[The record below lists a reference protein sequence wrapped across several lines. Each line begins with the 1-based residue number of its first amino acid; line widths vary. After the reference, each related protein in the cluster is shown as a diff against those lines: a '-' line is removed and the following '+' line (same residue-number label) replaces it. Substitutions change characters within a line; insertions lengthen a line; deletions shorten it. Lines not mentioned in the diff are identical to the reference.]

1 MVRGMPRIARVVVP
15 GQPHHVT
22 QRGVRSI
29 RVFFSDQDRQTYLD
43 LVSEQFEAH
52 AVEVRAWC
60 LMTNHI
66 HLIAIPETEDGLAA
80 AVGQVHQRYTRM
92 INFRQKKRGY
102 LFQGRFH
109 SCVMDQPYF
118 LAAVAYVEL
127 NPVRAKMCTS
137 AWDYRWSS
145 ARFHVG
151 LRKSDALVR
160 RRDLLG
166 MESRWRSHLRGE
178 EEHADFL
185 RKKTRTG
192 RPCGDTAYVRHIESC
207 TGRNLT
213 PGKPGPRPKKPKR

>member
-1 MVRGMPRIARVVVP
+1 M
-15 GQPHHVT
+15 
-22 QRGVRSI
+22 
-29 RVFFSDQDRQTYLD
+29 RVFFCREDREAYLK
-43 LVSEQFEAH
+43 LVSGQFAAH
-52 AVEVRAWC
+52 NVEVRAWC

-66 HLIAIPETEDGLAA
+66 HLIAVPETEGGLARA
-80 AVGQVHQRYTRM
+80 IGRAHQAYTRM

-109 SCVMDQPYF
+109 SCVMDEPYF

-127 NPVRAKMCTS
+127 NPVRAKICEQ

-151 LRKSDALVR
+151 LRKSDALVP

-166 MESRWRSHLRGE
+166 MESRWRAQLRHGDQ
-178 EEHADFL
+178 HSDLL

-192 RPCGDTAYVRHIESC
+192 RPCGDEAFVVDIESR
-207 TGRNLT
+207 TGRRLL
-213 PGKPGPRPKKPKR
+213 PQKPGPRPKQPAQGER

>member
-1 MVRGMPRIARVVVP
+1 M
-15 GQPHHVT
+15 
-22 QRGVRSI
+22 
-29 RVFFSDQDRQTYLD
+29 RVFFGDGDRRAYLD
-43 LVSEQFEAH
+43 LVREHFEVH
-52 AVEVRAWC
+52 GVEVRAWC

-66 HLIAIPETEDGLAA
+66 HLIAIPETTEGLASA
-80 AVGQVHQRYTRM
+80 IGQVHQRYTRM

-109 SCVMDQPYF
+109 SCVMDEPYF

-127 NPVRAKMCTS
+127 NPVRANMCAN

-160 RRDLLG
+160 YRDLLG
-166 MESRWRSHLRGE
+166 MESRWRAHLRGE
-178 EEHADFL
+178 QEHAEFL

-192 RPCGDTAYVRHIESC
+192 RPCGDMTYVQQIETR
-207 TGRNLT
+207 TGRDLT
-213 PGKPGPRPKKPKR
+213 PKKPGPRPERKSR

>member
-1 MVRGMPRIARVVVP
+1 MPRIARVVVP

-22 QRGVRSI
+22 QRGVRSM
-29 RVFFSDQDRQTYLD
+29 RVFYSDQDRQTYLD
-43 LVSEQFEAH
+43 LASEQFEAYD
-52 AVEVRAWC
+52 VKVRAWC

-66 HLIAIPETEDGLAA
+66 HLIAVPETKEGLAEA
-80 AVGQVHQRYTRM
+80 IGQVHQRYTRM

-109 SCVMDQPYF
+109 SCVMDESYF
-118 LAAVAYVEL
+118 LAAVGYIEL
-127 NPVRAKMCTS
+127 NPVRAKMCAQ

-166 MESRWRSHLRGE
+166 MESHWRAYLRGG

-192 RPCGDTAYVRHIESC
+192 RPCGDMAYVQHIESR
-207 TGRNLT
+207 TGRDLT
-213 PGKPGPRPKKPKR
+213 PRKPGPRPQKPRKTQR

>member
-1 MVRGMPRIARVVVP
+1 MPRIARVVVP

-22 QRGVRSI
+22 QRGVRSMQ
-29 RVFFSDQDRQTYLD
+29 VFFSDRDRLAYLD
-43 LVSEQFEAH
+43 LVAEHFEAH
-52 AVEVRAWC
+52 DVAVRAWC

-66 HLIAIPETEDGLAA
+66 HIIAVPDTEDGLAA
-80 AVGQVHQRYTRM
+80 AIGQVHQRYTRM

-109 SCVMDQPYF
+109 SCVMDEPYL

-127 NPVRAKMCTS
+127 NPVRAKICS
-137 AWDYRWSS
+137 QAWDYRWSS

-151 LRKSDALVR
+151 LRKTDPLIEH
-160 RRDLLG
+160 RDVLG
-166 MESRWRSHLRGE
+166 MESRWRSHLRAE

-192 RPCGDTAYVRHIESC
+192 RPCGDIAYVRRIESQ
-207 TGRNLT
+207 TGRRLT
-213 PGKPGPRPKKPKR
+213 PSKPGPRPQKPHNRRR